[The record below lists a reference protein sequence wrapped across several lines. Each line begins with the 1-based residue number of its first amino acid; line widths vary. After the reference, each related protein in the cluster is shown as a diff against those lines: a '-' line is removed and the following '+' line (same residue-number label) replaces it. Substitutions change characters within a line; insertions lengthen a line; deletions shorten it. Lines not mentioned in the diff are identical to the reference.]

1 MKLLLLADGAVGLA
15 ITQWL
20 IEQFPNDISLLA
32 TLGDNA
38 IAQTGRSAGI
48 EWVEAAGGAPAI
60 DLPDSRQGGFDLGIT
75 AWWPYVIPP
84 DLVQLPRGG
93 FVNTHPSYLPHNRG
107 KHYNF
112 WAIVEQCPFGVS
124 LHRIGQSVDG
134 GDIVAQ
140 RAIPFGWED
149 TGGSL
154 YARAQTAIV
163 ELFKETYPLLRKG
176 DAPAVQQD
184 PKAGSFH
191 RASEIE
197 MASRIELDDLTSGRQ
212 LLNLIRA
219 RTFAGKPASWFSD
232 QGIEYEVR
240 IDIKRKAR

>member
-20 IEQFPNDISLLA
+20 IEQFPDDISLLA

-38 IAQTGRSAGI
+38 IAQAGRGAGI
-48 EWVEAAGGAPAI
+48 AWVEAARVAPAI
-60 DLPDSRQGGFDLGIT
+60 DLPVGEQARFDLGIT
-75 AWWPYVIPP
+75 AWWPYIIPR
-84 DLVQLPRGG
+84 DVVQLPRGG

-124 LHRIGQSVDG
+124 LHRIGQSIDG

-140 RAIPFGWED
+140 RAIRYGWED

-154 YARAQTAIV
+154 YARAQTAMV
-163 ELFKETYPLLRKG
+163 ELFKETYPLLREG
-176 DAPAVQQD
+176 DAPAAPQD
-184 PKAGSFH
+184 PQAGSFH
-191 RASEIE
+191 LASEIE
-197 MASRIELDDLTSGRQ
+197 KASRIELDDLTSGRQ

-219 RTFAGKPASWFSD
+219 RTFPGKPASWFSD